1 MPLFCDVALA
11 VPLDMVFTYAVPPGM
26 EPVVGGRVLVPFRQQ
41 RLSGIVVELHDR
53 PPQVLTAQIS
63 ASQISAS
70 QVKIKKVIEALD
82 LSPVLNEHLL
92 KLGKWIADYY
102 LAPVGEVFRTMLPLS
117 AEFKRSV
124 AYRIT
129 DQGRTALHL
138 AGMSGSPAR
147 SKRSPEQQL
156 VEFRVL
162 DYLAERENVPE
173 ERLRGATRVASALLA
188 GMVRKKWIAREDVS
202 GARDAAR
209 VVKVAVLLDAEAA
222 EAAPPLDPST
232 SLRAG
237 SRGARPHTSL
247 ATVRA
252 TKKLNENQRT
262 LIETLAASGGR
273 LPVEA
278 LRGVDVPRTTL
289 GTLVRRGLIR
299 LVDEPLDFTASEVKL
314 SRLKPR
320 PSPFEFEFSAAQK
333 EALAKIGEAVAS
345 RKFGGLLLHGI
356 TGSGKTAV
364 YLACMRQVLDA
375 GRSSILLVPEIGL
388 TPAVAADL
396 HQVFGDEVAILHSGL
411 SDAER
416 AEQWHRIRRG
426 EARVVAGT
434 RSAVFAPVGDLALII
449 VDEEQDSSYKQE
461 ETPRYHARDV
471 AVMRAKMAGAGATVV
486 LGSATPSLE
495 SYYNAKKN
503 KYALVELPDRVEM
516 RPLPEVEIVDMRQE
530 FQETGQEQVISRKLA
545 EEIRERLEKK
555 EQVMVLLNRRGY
567 SPVVLCRACGK
578 TLQCKN
584 CAVSMTHHKR
594 DGKMECHYC
603 GHVEHI
609 PDKCALCGSEYV
621 YFVGTGSEKLEE
633 LLHGMFPQARIGRL
647 DRDTVRG
654 REDFE
659 QALNALNEG
668 ALDMLVGTQMI
679 AKGHDIHGVTLVGV
693 VGADMALGLPDFRA
707 AERTFQLLTQVAGRA
722 GRGQSPG
729 KVVLQTYFQEHYAVQ
744 FAARHDFAGFYEKEL
759 QFRAWMHYPPYSA
772 IANVLIRSEKL
783 DDALT
788 WSGELG
794 RWFEKTRHE
803 GIRVLGP
810 AAAPITRLKRDYRYH
825 FILKSPSREKMNAL
839 LRAMLA
845 EAGARKIPRTQVIV
859 DVDAVWLM

>member
-11 VPLDMVFTYAVPPGM
+11 VPLDMVFTYAIPPGM
-26 EPVVGGRVLVPFRQQ
+26 EPVVGGRVLVPFRQH
-41 RLSGIVVELHDR
+41 RFSGLVVELHDR
-53 PPQVLTAQIS
+53 PPQVSTT
-63 ASQISAS
+63 
-70 QVKIKKVIEALD
+70 QVKIKRVIEALD
-82 LSPVLNEHLL
+82 LAPVLDEQLL

-102 LAPVGEVFRTMLPLS
+102 LAPLGEVFRTMLPLS

-129 DQGRTALHL
+129 DRGRLALHL
-138 AGMSGSPAR
+138 AGTSGSPAPL
-147 SKRSPEQQL
+147 KRTPERQL

-162 DYLAERENVPE
+162 DYLAERESVRE
-173 ERLRGATRVASALLA
+173 ESLRGAARVGKELLA
-188 GMVRKKWIAREDVS
+188 GMARKKWIAREDVS
-202 GARDAAR
+202 AARDAAR
-209 VVKVAVLLDAEAA
+209 MVKMAVLLSAETRV
-222 EAAPPLDPST
+222 PST
-232 SLRAG
+232 AESDDGAPGVPARQDGPEARHHTGTAG
-237 SRGARPHTSL
+237 TA
-247 ATVRA
+247 
-252 TKKLNENQRT
+252 KKLNDNQRT

-273 LPVEA
+273 LPVEV
-278 LRGVDVPRTTL
+278 LRGLDVPRTTL
-289 GTLVRRGLIR
+289 GTLVRRGLIE
-299 LVDEPLDFTASEVKL
+299 LVDEPQDFTVSGVEL
-314 SRLKPR
+314 SKLKPR
-320 PSPFEFEFSAAQK
+320 QSPFEFEFSAAQK
-333 EALAKIGEAVAS
+333 EALAKIGEGVES
-345 RKFGGLLLHGI
+345 RRFGGLLLHGI

-364 YLACMRQVLDA
+364 YLACMREVLEQ

-434 RSAVFAPVGDLALII
+434 RSAVFAPVSDLALII

-471 AVMRAKMAGAGATVV
+471 AVMRAKMAGAVVV

-594 DGKMECHYC
+594 ARKMECHYC

-609 PDKCALCGSEYV
+609 PDKCAHCGSEYV

-659 QALNALNEG
+659 LALNALNEG

-759 QFRAWMHYPPYSA
+759 QFRSWMHYPPYSA
-772 IANVLIRSEKL
+772 IANVLVRSEKL

-845 EAGARKIPRTQVIV
+845 EAAARKIPRTHVIV

>member
-11 VPLDMVFTYAVPPGM
+11 VPLDMVFTYAIPPGM

-41 RLSGIVVELHDR
+41 RMSGIVVDLHDR
-53 PPQVLTAQIS
+53 PPQVKT
-63 ASQISAS
+63 
-70 QVKIKKVIEALD
+70 KKVIEALD
-82 LSPVLNEHLL
+82 LSPVLDEHLL

-102 LAPVGEVFRTMLPLS
+102 LAPLGEVFRTMLPLA
-117 AEFKRSV
+117 AEFKRV
-124 AYRIT
+124 ITYRIT
-129 DQGRTALHL
+129 DEGRMALHL
-138 AGMSGSPAR
+138 AGISGSPAR
-147 SKRSPEQQL
+147 SKRTPEQQL
-156 VEFRVL
+156 VEFGVL
-162 DYLAERENVPE
+162 DYLAERESVRE
-173 ERLRGATRVASALLA
+173 ESLRGATRVAKALLT

-202 GARDAAR
+202 AAQDAAR
-209 VVKVAVLLDAEAA
+209 LVKVAVLRSVEM
-222 EAAPPLDPST
+222 
-232 SLRAG
+232 
-237 SRGARPHTSL
+237 GA
-247 ATVRA
+247 
-252 TKKLNENQRT
+252 KKLNENQRA
-262 LIETLAASGGR
+262 LIETLAAAGGKV
-273 LPVEA
+273 PVES
-278 LRGVDVPRTTL
+278 LRGLDVPRTTL
-289 GTLVRRGLIR
+289 NSLVQRGLVE
-299 LVDEPLDFTASEVKL
+299 LVDEPQGLTSPK
-314 SRLKPR
+314 LKPR
-320 PSPFEFEFSAAQK
+320 QSPFEFEFSAAQK
-333 EALAKIGEAVAS
+333 NARAKIDEAVAS
-345 RKFGGLLLHGI
+345 HKFAGLLLHGI

-364 YLACMRQVLDA
+364 YLACMREVLEQ

-396 HQVFGDEVAILHSGL
+396 HQVFGDQVAILHSGL
-411 SDAER
+411 SNAER

-434 RSAVFAPVGDLALII
+434 RSAVFAPVSDLALII

-461 ETPRYHARDV
+461 ETPRYNARDV
-471 AVMRAKMAGAGATVV
+471 AVMRAKMAGGVVV

-503 KYALVELPDRVEM
+503 KYTLVELPDRVEQ

-578 TLQCKN
+578 TLQCQN
-584 CAVSMTHHKR
+584 CAISMTHHKR
-594 DGKMECHYC
+594 ERKMECHYC
-603 GHVEHI
+603 GHVARI
-609 PDKCALCGSEYV
+609 PDKCAHCGSEYV

-647 DRDTVRG
+647 DRDTVGG

-659 QALNALNEG
+659 HALNALNEG

-722 GRGQSPG
+722 GRGQTPG
-729 KVVLQTYFQEHYAVQ
+729 KVILQTYFQDHYAVQ

-783 DDALT
+783 DEALT

-794 RWFEKTRHE
+794 RWFEKTKHE

-825 FILKSPSREKMNAL
+825 FILKSPSREKMNVL

-845 EAGARKIPRTQVIV
+845 EAAARKIPRTQVIV